1 MGSGVGE
8 GASRGGL
15 EQRSERD
22 LVVGRVV
29 GRVGEVGAVDFEGV
43 VELAG
48 GVEQEVGV
56 RDGAAM
62 GREWLVGRREQ
73 LGVLCEQELDHEED
87 GGVDERERLRDGQ
100 GDVKQR

>member
-1 MGSGVGE
+1 MNGGGVE
-8 GASRGGL
+8 R
-15 EQRSERD
+15 RSKRD
-22 LVVGRVV
+22 VVGRRVV
-29 GRVGEVGAVDFEGV
+29 GRVGEVSAVDFERV

-62 GREWLVGRREQ
+62 GRERLALRREQ

-100 GDVKQR
+100 GDVKQG